1 MTNKELRH
9 SAPKLASIQK
19 FGTGFA
25 LPIAYFNTIE
35 ESFFNQLFL
44 EDLSKEPGYTIPG
57 NYFKTIEKKLAP
69 KLQIEKEKIAA
80 NNVPEGYF
88 ERLEDLVFERL
99 NTEKKPKVFS
109 LKKHWIAVA
118 VAASLLL
125 FIGIYNP
132 FTQNKDLKITEIEAW
147 IDAGYLGLNSYEIA
161 AIYET
166 EIDDLVINNQI
177 NTKDLEIYLTDE
189 FYESI
194 FYD

>member
-99 NTEKKPKVFS
+99 NNEKKPKVFS

-166 EIDDLVINNQI
+166 EIDDLVIDNQI
-177 NTKDLEIYLTDE
+177 NTEDLEIYLTDE

>member
-19 FGTGFA
+19 FGSGFA

-44 EDLSKEPGYTIPG
+44 EELSKESGYTIPE
-57 NYFKTIEKKLAP
+57 NYFKTVEKKLAL
-69 KLQIEKEKIAA
+69 KLEIEKEKIAA

-88 ERLEDLVFERL
+88 ERLEDVVFKRL
-99 NTEKKPKVFS
+99 NTERKPKVFS
-109 LKKHWIAVA
+109 LKKYWIAVA

-132 FTQNKDLKITEIEAW
+132 FTQNKDLKTTEIEAW

-166 EIDDLVINNQI
+166 EIDDLVIDNQI
-177 NTKDLEIYLTDE
+177 NTEDLEIYLTDE

>member
-1 MTNKELRH
+1 M
-9 SAPKLASIQK
+9 
-19 FGTGFA
+19 
-25 LPIAYFNTIE
+25 
-35 ESFFNQLFL
+35 

>member
-1 MTNKELRH
+1 M
-9 SAPKLASIQK
+9 
-19 FGTGFA
+19 
-25 LPIAYFNTIE
+25 
-35 ESFFNQLFL
+35 
-44 EDLSKEPGYTIPG
+44 
-57 NYFKTIEKKLAP
+57 
-69 KLQIEKEKIAA
+69 
-80 NNVPEGYF
+80 
-88 ERLEDLVFERL
+88 
-99 NTEKKPKVFS
+99 
-109 LKKHWIAVA
+109 A

-189 FYESI
+189 FDESI